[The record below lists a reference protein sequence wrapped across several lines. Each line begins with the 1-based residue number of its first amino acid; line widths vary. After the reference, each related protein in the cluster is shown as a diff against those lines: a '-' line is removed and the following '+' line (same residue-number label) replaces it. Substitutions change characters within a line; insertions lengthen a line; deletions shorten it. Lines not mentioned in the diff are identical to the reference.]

1 MIQKKRRK
9 DLHEVL
15 LDCILC
21 DDKFRMIERLHFS
34 EEEKKD
40 VDKLIEYVRF
50 ATQTE
55 RLAPEACRVE
65 LTSIQQGEY
74 EEYHDFL
81 ERIRELAEE
90 AYSETDPIVRQE
102 RMNYQMLNSLQDGLF
117 DRGVAKTISKWR
129 DENPRIDFESV
140 AAAAHKKLVKNKIF
154 LPERKNQKAL
164 NVYAIGA
171 ECSSAAI
178 PSSTGAKDI
187 PNCTFC
193 GKRGHTVNECFRKQT
208 CQLCNKEGHTGP
220 RCREFTIQRR
230 HQIPNGA
237 GHNTRNR
244 QQQNKKKDLTCWNC
258 DEEGHVKR
266 YCPKP
271 ISDQTPQMKQLNGQ
285 AVGAGRQAQ
294 FLGRK

>member
-1 MIQKKRRK
+1 M
-9 DLHEVL
+9 
-15 LDCILC
+15 
-21 DDKFRMIERLHFS
+21 
-34 EEEKKD
+34 
-40 VDKLIEYVRF
+40 
-50 ATQTE
+50 
-55 RLAPEACRVE
+55 
-65 LTSIQQGEY
+65 
-74 EEYHDFL
+74 
-81 ERIRELAEE
+81 
-90 AYSETDPIVRQE
+90 IVRG
-102 RMNYQMLNSLQDGLF
+102 N
-117 DRGVAKTISKWR
+117 KISW
-129 DENPRIDFESV
+129 PFLIGTL
-140 AAAAHKKLVKNKIF
+140 LVKNKIF
-154 LPERKNQKAL
+154 SPERKNQKSL

-171 ECSSAAI
+171 ESNSATI
-178 PSSTGAKDI
+178 PSSKDI

-271 ISDQTPQMKQLNGQ
+271 ISDQTPQMKQLKGQ